1 MFQIGGGSK
10 PRPEAAKAKAPRK
23 AATVSVTVKL
33 QAEQKEKYELLG
45 GDAWLREQID
55 AAKVQPFSAD

>member
-10 PRPEAAKAKAPRK
+10 PRPEPAKPKAPRK
-23 AATVSVTVKL
+23 PALVSFTVKL
-33 QAEQKEKYELLG
+33 QAEQKQKYELLG
-45 GDAWLREQID
+45 GDAWLREQIE